1 MESDSIDSIV
11 EHPCPICSSN
21 EGLKMTVHIDEIP
34 YFGEHTQITLACESC
49 GWRRTD
55 FIPAESK
62 GGVGNKIPIESK
74 TLTARVIRGSN
85 GTIRIPEL
93 GLEVEPGTASSGYV
107 SNIEGVLIRFRD
119 MMMMLQRSFDE
130 TKDPPEEK
138 QRIEFLLNS
147 LESALAGEEIELTL
161 EILDPMGH
169 SGILHAKTEKW
180 TLSDNEIEHL
190 AMGPEIPIMDAN
202 DSN

>member
-1 MESDSIDSIV
+1 MGSDSLDSII

-62 GGVGNKIPIESK
+62 GSVGNSIVIGPD
-74 TLTARVIRGSN
+74 TLNARVIRGSN

-93 GLEVEPGTASSGYV
+93 GLEVEPGTASSGYI
-107 SNIEGVLIRFRD
+107 SNVEGVLTRFRD
-119 MMMMLQRSFDE
+119 TIRMLDRSFDE
-130 TKDPPEEK
+130 SKDSPEEK
-138 QRIEFLLNS
+138 ERINFLLEA
-147 LESALAGEEIELTL
+147 LESSLSGDETSISLV
-161 EILDPMGH
+161 ILDPLGH
-169 SGILHAKTEKW
+169 SGILHPDTKEW
-180 TLSDNEIEHL
+180 TLSDDEIDQL
-190 AMGPEIPIMDAN
+190 TLSPEIPIMEI
-202 DSN
+202 DSD

>member
-1 MESDSIDSIV
+1 VGSDSLDSII

-62 GGVGNKIPIESK
+62 GSVGNSIVIGPD
-74 TLTARVIRGSN
+74 TLNARVIRGSN

-93 GLEVEPGTASSGYV
+93 GLEVEPGTASSGYI
-107 SNIEGVLIRFRD
+107 SNVEGVLTRFRD
-119 MMMMLQRSFDE
+119 TIRMLDRSFDE
-130 TKDPPEEK
+130 SKDSPEEK
-138 QRIEFLLNS
+138 ERINFLLEA
-147 LESALAGEEIELTL
+147 LESSLSGDETSISLV
-161 EILDPMGH
+161 ILDPLGH
-169 SGILHAKTEKW
+169 SGILHPDTKEW
-180 TLSDNEIEHL
+180 TLSDDEIDQL
-190 AMGPEIPIMDAN
+190 TLSPEIPIMEI
-202 DSN
+202 DSD